1 MKKYKNK
8 NKKINRR
15 KFEENEENYIIY
27 LFIFLPNLILLLG
40 FNKLI
45 RESIKLNSQSY
56 IKNYWEV

>member
-1 MKKYKNK
+1 MKK
-8 NKKINRR
+8 KKFNRR

>member
-1 MKKYKNK
+1 MKK
-8 NKKINRR
+8 KKFNRR

-27 LFIFLPNLILLLG
+27 LFIFLPNLILLLS